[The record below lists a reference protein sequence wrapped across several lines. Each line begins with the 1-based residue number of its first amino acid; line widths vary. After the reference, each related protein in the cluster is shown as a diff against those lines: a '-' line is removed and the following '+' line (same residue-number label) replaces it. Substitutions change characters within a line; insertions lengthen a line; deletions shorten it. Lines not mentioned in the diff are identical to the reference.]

1 MGFTSFYSKSSE
13 VTEEFCI
20 DLIGQALEQ
29 GCNFFDT
36 AYIYGNGA
44 NEKLLAKVINFRK
57 KNFKS
62 KIIILIIRQLKN
74 TAVKNS

>member
-44 NEKLLAKVINFRK
+44 
-57 KNFKS
+57 
-62 KIIILIIRQLKN
+62 QLKN